1 MLKFTTPLS
10 NPALLV
16 FHQPPPPSAGF
27 PAPASPPQPSR
38 PSLQAHSP
46 AGAPKESRQMSACM
60 ETADTLM
67 DTADTRMDTADRGE
81 VAPEAPEP
89 TRIDV
94 HIHQESALAT
104 LLVRACSQLQSP
116 TPDAV
121 SRTGGRSRLLVA
133 SWVVQIVL
141 GVLSGA
147 LGGFLYFFHFCTLR
161 GSGAALWTGAV
172 AVLAGA
178 VAFIYEKRGGIYWAL
193 LKTLLA
199 LAAFATAI
207 AAVAIGAR
215 YFHEYK
221 FHFRD
226 YICQVSSTG
235 LSWGAAARTTPSPEE
250 TRRLHLCLSY
260 LSMLKALFISFQAM
274 LLGVWVLLFLA
285 SLVPLCLYCWRRSQ
299 SKKETD
305 QKKLLE
311 VRENQLCFS

>member
-1 MLKFTTPLS
+1 MLRFTTPRS
-10 NPALLV
+10 DPALLV
-16 FHQPPPPSAGF
+16 LHQPPPPSAGF
-27 PAPASPPQPSR
+27 PAPASPAQPGR
-38 PSLQAHSP
+38 PTLQAHSP
-46 AGAPKESRQMSACM
+46 AGAPKESRQVSARM
-60 ETADTLM
+60 A
-67 DTADTRMDTADRGE
+67 TADTRVETAGTRMETADRGE
-81 VAPEAPEP
+81 AAPEAPEP
-89 TRIDV
+89 SRIDV

-104 LLVRACSQLQSP
+104 LLIRACSQLRSP

-121 SRTGGRSRLLVA
+121 SRTRGRSRLLVA

-141 GVLSGA
+141 GVLSGT

-199 LAAFATAI
+199 LATFATSI

-221 FHFRD
+221 FHFRN

-235 LSWGAAARTTPSPEE
+235 LSWGAAPWTTPSPEE

-311 VRENQLCFS
+311 VRETQLCFS

>member
-1 MLKFTTPLS
+1 MD
-10 NPALLV
+10 
-16 FHQPPPPSAGF
+16 
-27 PAPASPPQPSR
+27 SR
-38 PSLQAHSP
+38 KV
-46 AGAPKESRQMSACM
+46 AGAEARQMSASM
-60 ETADTLM
+60 ETVDS
-67 DTADTRMDTADRGE
+67 GE
-81 VAPEAPEP
+81 VAPGAPEP

-104 LLVRACSQLQSP
+104 LLVRACSQLWSP
-116 TPDAV
+116 TPDTT

-141 GVLSGA
+141 GLLSGT

-199 LAAFATAI
+199 LAAFSTAI
-207 AAVAIGAR
+207 AAVVIGAS
-215 YFHEYK
+215 YFYEYK
-221 FHFRD
+221 FHFRE

-235 LSWGAAARTTPSPEE
+235 LSWAAAPQTTPSPGES
-250 TRRLHLCLSY
+250 RRLRLCLSY

-299 SKKETD
+299 RKKETD
-305 QKKLLE
+305 QRKLLE
-311 VRENQLCFS
+311 VREAQLRFS